1 MQRVILTILF
11 TFWAFM
17 TYRLWQVEYAGQSL
31 GAAVNIQ
38 VVWEKILN
46 AQDEAQ
52 LQVVDE
58 HQHQLL
64 GALDWTPTAVRDT
77 TEGMNVEGMVDK
89 VREYTLDI
97 SRGRLYAADSRE
109 DVIFDFHISLSPL
122 PEQQWTSVQVQLE
135 REIQERQFEFSVDA
149 QATNNFVTLKVSLEG
164 VEQEV
169 AVPLEDLKKPEKL
182 VGAGLKL
189 AGVPALAASGASLM
203 VKNFLNSKDLS
214 HRPLNF
220 KLDLPRQA
228 HIDLLPGVRSRIKV
242 YRIDVPIVE
251 GMLVKIYVNTLGEI
265 LRVEIPEVLID
276 TISKTSKLDLPKSIV
291 LRNQNF
297 YGKLRRP

>member
-58 HQHQLL
+58 HQHRLL
-64 GALDWTPTAVRDT
+64 GALDWTPTVVRDT
-77 TEGMNVEGMVDK
+77 TDGVNVEGMVNK

-109 DVIFDFHISLSPL
+109 DVIFDFHLSLSPL
-122 PEQQWTSVQVQLE
+122 PEQQWTSVQGQLE

-149 QATNNFVTLKVSLEG
+149 QATNNFVTLKVNLEG
-164 VEQEV
+164 IEQEV
-169 AVPLEDLKKPEKL
+169 AVPLEDLKKP
-182 VGAGLKL
+182 
-189 AGVPALAASGASLM
+189 
-203 VKNFLNSKDLS
+203 
-214 HRPLNF
+214 
-220 KLDLPRQA
+220 
-228 HIDLLPGVRSRIKV
+228 
-242 YRIDVPIVE
+242 
-251 GMLVKIYVNTLGEI
+251 
-265 LRVEIPEVLID
+265 
-276 TISKTSKLDLPKSIV
+276 
-291 LRNQNF
+291 
-297 YGKLRRP
+297 